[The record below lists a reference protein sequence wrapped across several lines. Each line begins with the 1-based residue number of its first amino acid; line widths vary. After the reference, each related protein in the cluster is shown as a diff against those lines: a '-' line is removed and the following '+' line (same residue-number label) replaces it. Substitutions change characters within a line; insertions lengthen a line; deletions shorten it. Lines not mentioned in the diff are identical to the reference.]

1 MTSKKT
7 LLKLILI
14 PAFSAIGFYLYRYCL
29 HWIETHTPS
38 LGGGLLYPSQLLQ
51 GFLAAA
57 GIACVL
63 AIPIGKLYRQHS
75 AWVGGLIALPL
86 LLYRWPSIFLYARLT
101 SKVFISVYDV
111 LCYVIL
117 ISAGSWWAYKNVGK

>member
-14 PAFSAIGFYLYRYCL
+14 PGLSAIGFYSYRFFL
-29 HWIETHTPS
+29 HWIESQILSPI
-38 LGGGLLYPSQLLQ
+38 GVLLYPTQLLQ

-57 GIACVL
+57 AVAAIL

-86 LLYRWPSIFLYARLT
+86 LLYRWPSVFLYARLT

-111 LCYVIL
+111 LCYVAL
-117 ISAGSWWAYKNVGK
+117 ISAGSWWAYKHVGK